1 MTPAI
6 NAAKKAK
13 VDHKIHEYKHD
24 PKAESYGD
32 EAAKVLN
39 IEPSQVFKTLLV
51 ALNGDQKKL
60 AIGVVPVSGQLDL
73 KAMASALKVKKV
85 VMANPEDAE
94 RATGYVVGGIS
105 PLGQKKR
112 LPLVLD
118 ASASSFKTIFMS
130 AGKRG
135 LEIEMSSL
143 DLLKLTAGT
152 LAPIGK
158 G

>member
-13 VDHKIHEYKHD
+13 VKFNVHEYMHD
-24 PKAESYGD
+24 ANAESYGE
-32 EAAKVLN
+32 EAAEALGLD
-39 IEPSQVFKTLLV
+39 PAQVFKTLLV
-51 ALNGDQKKL
+51 AINGDNKKL
-60 AIGVVPVSGQLDL
+60 AVGVVPVSGQLDL
-73 KAMASALKVKKV
+73 KLMATALKAKKV
-85 VMANPEDAE
+85 AMANPRDAE

-118 ASASSFKTIFMS
+118 QSALDYPTICMS

-135 LEIEMSSL
+135 LEIEMAAE
-143 DLLKLTAGT
+143 DLVQLTTAII
-152 LAPIGK
+152 APIGRN
-158 G
+158 

>member
-13 VDHKIHEYKHD
+13 VEHRVHEYRHD
-24 PKAESYGD
+24 PAAESYGE
-32 EAAKVLN
+32 EAAQALGLN
-39 IEPSQVFKTLLV
+39 PAQVFKTLLV
-51 ALNGDQKKL
+51 ACNGDNKQL
-60 AIGVVPVSGQLDL
+60 AVAVVPVIGKLDL
-73 KAMASALKVKKV
+73 KAMAAALKVKKV
-85 VMANPEDAE
+85 AMANPQDAE

-118 ASASSFKTIFMS
+118 NSATQFATIFMS
-130 AGKRG
+130 AGRRG
-135 LEIEMSSL
+135 LEIEMAAA
-143 DLLKLTAGT
+143 DLVRLTTAT
-152 LAPIGK
+152 LADIGR

>member
-13 VDHKIHEYKHD
+13 VKHQVHEYRHD
-24 PKAESYGD
+24 PSADSFGE
-32 EAAKVLN
+32 EAANVLGLD
-39 IEPSQVFKTLLV
+39 PAQVFKTLLV
-51 ALNGDQKKL
+51 ACNGDNKHL
-60 AIGVVPVSGQLDL
+60 AVAVVPVAGKLDL
-73 KAMASALKVKKV
+73 KAMAAALNVKKV
-85 VMANPEDAE
+85 AMANPQDAE

-118 ASASSFKTIFMS
+118 SSASTFPTIFMS

-135 LEIEMSSL
+135 LEIEMAAA
-143 DLLKLTAGT
+143 DLVRLTSAVV
-152 LAPIGK
+152 AEIGR

>member
-13 VDHKIHEYKHD
+13 LEHRVHEYRHD
-24 PKAESYGD
+24 PAAESYGE
-32 EAAKVLN
+32 EAAQALGLN
-39 IEPSQVFKTLLV
+39 PAQVFKTLLV
-51 ALNGDQKKL
+51 ACNGDNKQL
-60 AIGVVPVSGQLDL
+60 AVAVVPVIGKLDL
-73 KAMASALKVKKV
+73 KAMAAALKVKKV
-85 VMANPEDAE
+85 AMANPQDAE

-118 ASASSFKTIFMS
+118 NSATQFATIFMS
-130 AGKRG
+130 AGRRG
-135 LEIEMSSL
+135 LEIEMAAA
-143 DLLKLTAGT
+143 DLVRLTTAI
-152 LAPIGK
+152 LADIGR

>member
-13 VDHKIHEYKHD
+13 VKFNVHEYVHD
-24 PKAESYGD
+24 ANAESYGE
-32 EAAKVLN
+32 EAAEALGLD
-39 IEPSQVFKTLLV
+39 PAQVFKTLLV
-51 ALNGDQKKL
+51 AINGDNKKL
-60 AIGVVPVSGQLDL
+60 AVGVVPVSGQLDL
-73 KAMASALKVKKV
+73 KLMATALKAKKV
-85 VMANPEDAE
+85 AMANPQDAE

-118 ASASSFKTIFMS
+118 QSALDYSTICMS

-135 LEIEMSSL
+135 LEIEMAAE
-143 DLLKLTAGT
+143 DLVQLTTAIV
-152 LAPIGK
+152 APIGRN
-158 G
+158 